1 MLGTTKTMETGT
13 NRRFFTRFLSA
24 LVKDGD
30 SNSIAAALQDAA
42 DANDYEYYDEN
53 NNLVSALN
61 GFPYYAVG
69 DKSQYLN

>member
-1 MLGTTKTMETGT
+1 ML
-13 NRRFFTRFLSA
+13 RFIILVLLLSLSA
-24 LVKDGD
+24 PFACASTVQVVRNMDEFNEL
-30 SNSIAAALQDAA
+30 LQDAA